1 MLKVAALRI
10 LGNTQVSWEEGTAV
24 KHVRTVFLILVCS
37 VVQRVFGGHTIG
49 TLISSEFSIS
59 C

>member
-10 LGNTQVSWEEGTAV
+10 WGNTQGQRGTAV
-24 KHVRTVFLILVCS
+24 KHVRTGFLILVCS
-37 VVQRVFGGHTIG
+37 VVQRVFGSHTIG
-49 TLISSEFSIS
+49 TLISGEFIMS